1 MATIT
6 VRNLDDEVQRRLK
19 QRAAAN
25 DRSMEAEVREILTM
39 SVRPSTFMA
48 DWLAMAEPLR
58 GEFELP
64 ERSIPREIDLD
75 FS

>member
-6 VRNLDDEVQRRLK
+6 VRNLDDDVQRLLK

-25 DRSMEAEVREILTM
+25 DRSMEAEVREILTE
-39 SVRPSTFMA
+39 SVRRNTFMK

-64 ERSIPREIDLD
+64 ERSFPREID

>member
-6 VRNLDDEVQRRLK
+6 VRNLDDEVQRLLK
-19 QRAAAN
+19 QRAAAH
-25 DRSMEAEVREILTM
+25 DRSMEAEVREILTE
-39 SVRPSTFMA
+39 SVRASSFGR
-48 DWLAMAEPLR
+48 DWAEAMRGLE

-64 ERSIPREIDLD
+64 VRSMPREID